1 MSDMV
6 SSEFALDLRAIEKR
20 YGPVYALS
28 GASLRVARG
37 EVHGLIGQNGA
48 GKSTLMKI
56 LSGLEQADGGEIVI
70 AGQTVAALTP
80 AETLKRGIGIIYQDR
95 MTVTTFTVE
104 EALFYATPGVTTNG
118 VTISRRRLREKA
130 RAIIRRYFR
139 TELPAGVLVG
149 ELTTAEQQ
157 IVHITRTL
165 LSDPKIVVLDEPT
178 AALAAREVDNLF
190 EAIRAMRDAGITV
203 IYISHYLREIRDIC
217 DRVTVL
223 RNGRDVA
230 TLEASEASVDAM
242 TGLMIGS
249 DIGRL
254 FPDRHDTAG
263 EPFFTATGL
272 AHRYAFADVD
282 LTVRRGEIVGVTG
295 LIGSGTKEFTRVL
308 FGLERASAGTMT
320 LAGKPYRPG
329 SPRDALVA
337 GVALVPEDRRTQG
350 VGLPI
355 SLTDNIV
362 LASLE
367 RFSRYGLMQP
377 RRAAA
382 RARDFIAALAIK
394 APDETVPAASL
405 SGGNQQK
412 VALAKWLCRDAS
424 LYVLDEPSVGIDV
437 AAKAEIYRTLR
448 DLADQGHAL
457 IVVSSDLDEV
467 QGLSD
472 RIVVFHRGHVAL
484 DAPAARTTSAALLAA
499 AAGGLSAGR
508 IHDAARP

>member
-1 MSDMV
+1 MV

-20 YGPVYALS
+20 YGPVHALS
-28 GASLRVARG
+28 GANLRVAPG

-56 LSGLEQADGGEIVI
+56 LSGLEPADGGEIVI
-70 AGQTVAALTP
+70 AGETVAALTP
-80 AETLKRGIGIIYQDR
+80 SEMLKRGIGIVYQDR
-95 MTVTTFTVE
+95 MTVATFTVE
-104 EALFYATPGVTTNG
+104 EALFYATPGATRNG
-118 VTISRRRLREKA
+118 ITINRRLLREKA
-130 RAIIRRYFR
+130 RTIIRRYFR
-139 TELPAGVLVG
+139 TEFRDGALIG

-157 IVHITRTL
+157 IIQITRTL
-165 LSDPKIVVLDEPT
+165 LSDPKILILDEPT

-217 DRVTVL
+217 DRITVL

-230 TLEASEASVDAM
+230 TLRASETSVAAM
-242 TGLMIGS
+242 TELMIGN
-249 DIGRL
+249 DVGRL
-254 FPDRHDTAG
+254 FPDRHDSTG
-263 EPFFTATGL
+263 EPFFNSIGL
-272 AHRYAFADVD
+272 AHRQAFANVD
-282 LTVRRGEIVGVTG
+282 LTVRRGEIVGITG
-295 LIGSGTKEFTRVL
+295 LIGSGIKEFTRVL
-308 FGLERASAGTMT
+308 FGLERAAAGTMT
-320 LAGKPYRPG
+320 LAGKPYRPK
-329 SPRDALVA
+329 SPRDALEA
-337 GVALVPEDRRTQG
+337 GVALVPEDRRAQG
-350 VGLPI
+350 IGLSL

-367 RFSRYGLMQP
+367 RFNLYGLMQP
-377 RRAAA
+377 RRAAI
-382 RARDFIAALAIK
+382 RARHFISALAIK
-394 APDETVPAASL
+394 APDETVPAATL

-412 VALAKWLCRDAS
+412 VSLAKWLCRDAT

-457 IVVSSDLDEV
+457 IVVSSDLDEI

-484 DAPAARTTSAALLAA
+484 DAPASKTTTAGLLAV
-499 AAGGLSAGR
+499 AAGAPTDR
-508 IHDAARP
+508 HP